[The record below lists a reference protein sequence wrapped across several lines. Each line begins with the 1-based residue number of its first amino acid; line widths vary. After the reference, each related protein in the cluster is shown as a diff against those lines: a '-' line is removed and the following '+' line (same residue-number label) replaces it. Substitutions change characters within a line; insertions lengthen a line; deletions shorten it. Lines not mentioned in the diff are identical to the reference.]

1 MNDKKNGDEL
11 YYIITDLVLNLL
23 IILFKN
29 TYKVCKLFVLVLI
42 KTFMEVPKIRNFPL
56 IEKYVFSSFTIISFF
71 YVLYKILFDSWPL
84 ISIILILNYLFF
96 KCLYG
101 MILDVILN
109 FKLLNKFKKYKGFNE
124 MFNNKVVIIDI
135 NSDEVILHSFIP
147 IQEIEKKKYEIEHY
161 FNKNISSISSKKGN
175 LRVIII
181 KFNNYSNIKLKS
193 EYKLIN
199 YIKTIDISKYEIP
212 FLLGVDKDENII
224 IGDLKKTKHML
235 ISGEI
240 GAGKSTLE
248 NCIIQSLMYFN
259 NIAFVLIDFKIVGL
273 NPYKYFKNCFFTY
286 SHKIFLETLEKINI
300 EMNNRYKLLE
310 TQFIED
316 IGQWNKM
323 NDSEDIPSIVIVIDE
338 IADIKLSMEVDNN
351 RIEELLRRI
360 MNMGRAAGI
369 YIIAA
374 TQRPS
379 GVQLSTEIRA
389 ALVSK
394 ISFAIQEPT
403 TQKMTGVLD
412 TQDLKTGEFKTANM
426 LLGTKLLKGF
436 YVDRFENK
444 QVFEKLE
451 SKFSDRRIDLEKHI

>member
-1 MNDKKNGDEL
+1 MNNKKNGDEL
-11 YYIITDLVLNLL
+11 YYIITDQLFTIL

-29 TYKVCKLFVLVLI
+29 TFKLCKLLAI
-42 KTFMEVPKIRNFPL
+42 IIINTFMEVPKIRNFHKT
-56 IEKYVFSSFTIISFF
+56 EKYVFSIITIISLS
-71 YVLYKILFDSWPL
+71 YILYKILFDSWPL

-96 KCLYG
+96 KCLYR

-124 MFNNKVVIIDI
+124 IFDNKVAIINI
-135 NSDEVILHSFIP
+135 NHDEIILNSFIP
-147 IQEIEKKKYEIEHY
+147 IQDIEKKKYQIEHY
-161 FNKNISSISSKKGN
+161 FNKRISSISSKKGN

-181 KFNNYSNIKLKS
+181 KFNNYSNIKLKDK
-193 EYKLIN
+193 YKLVS

-212 FLLGVDKDENII
+212 FLFGVDKDENII

-259 NIAFVLIDFKIVGL
+259 NIAFVLVDFKIVGL
-273 NPYKYFKNCFFTY
+273 NPYKYFNNCFFTY
-286 SHKIFLETLEKINI
+286 SHKVFLDTLEKINY
-300 EMNNRYKLLE
+300 EMDTRYKLLE

-316 IGQWNKM
+316 IGQWNKL

-338 IADIKLSMEVDNN
+338 IADIKISLEVDNN

-412 TQDLKTGEFKTANM
+412 TQDLRTGEFKTSNM
-426 LLGTKLLKGF
+426 LLGTKVLKGF

-444 QVFEKLE
+444 QVFEELE